1 VTESVVVVLGRGLVD
16 PSEPVLLAD
25 DLGLSRGDGC
35 FETARVITEPDG
47 TSAVQNLDAH
57 LARLARSVRAMEIE
71 VDLDDCQAV
80 IDQAVSAWKT
90 PVEAAVKL
98 MVTRG
103 LSPAGPATVIATVHE
118 VNPKSI
124 LARATGIRVVTLP
137 RGTSATAYADAD
149 WLLGGVMSLSYAFN
163 MAALREAERRGAD
176 DALWFS
182 LEGDVL
188 EAPTATV
195 VWTEFGMDGRR
206 DSLRTTPSGAN
217 GILAG
222 TTMASLFDA
231 AATDGFE
238 TGAGD
243 LRVDALA
250 NTHAIWLVSSIRGVV
265 EVVEIDGSPR
275 ATHPALT
282 ERLQKLAGF

>member
-1 VTESVVVVLGRGLVD
+1 MTHSVVAVLGRGLVD

-47 TSAVQNLDAH
+47 ASAVQNLDAH
-57 LARLARSVRAMEIE
+57 LARLGRSVSAMEIE
-71 VDLDDCQAV
+71 VDLDDCRGVIKQAV
-80 IDQAVSAWKT
+80 GAWT
-90 PVEAAVKL
+90 TAGEAAVKL

-118 VNPKSI
+118 VSPRSI
-124 LARATGIRVVTLP
+124 LARTTGISVVTLP
-137 RGTSATAYADAD
+137 RGTSSSAYAGAG
-149 WLLGGVMSLSYAFN
+149 WLLGGVKSLSYAFN

-195 VWTEFGMDGRR
+195 VWVEFGRDGRP
-206 DSLRTTPSGAN
+206 DSLHTTPSGAN

-222 TTMASLFDA
+222 TTMAGLFEA
-231 AATDGFE
+231 ASTDGFQTSPGDLRIDGLGATDG
-238 TGAGD
+238 
-243 LRVDALA
+243 L
-250 NTHAIWLVSSIRGVV
+250 WLVSSVRGVV
-265 EVVEIDGSPR
+265 EVVEIDGTPR
-275 ATHPALT
+275 ATHSTLT
-282 ERLQKLAGF
+282 DRLQKLAGF